1 LTRARVRWGRAG
13 ALLLLALALA
23 GCAPK
28 VAPTVWQRPDVSE
41 DTARGVEQNCRQ
53 HAILDIARA
62 NGPADAQV
70 VHGERDAYVER
81 CMLASGFTRR

>member
-1 LTRARVRWGRAG
+1 LTRALVLLVLTLG
-13 ALLLLALALA
+13 A
-23 GCAPK
+23 CAPK
-28 VAPTVWQRPDVSE
+28 APPSAWQRSDVSE
-41 DTARGVEQNCRQ
+41 ETARGVEQNCRQ

-62 NGPADAQV
+62 NGPADAKV

>member
-1 LTRARVRWGRAG
+1 MRRALPTCLA
-13 ALLLLALALA
+13 ALLALG

-28 VAPTVWQRPDVSE
+28 APPSAWQRPDVSE
-41 DTARGVEQNCRQ
+41 DAARGVEQNCRQ

-70 VHGERDAYVER
+70 VHRERDAYVER
-81 CMLASGFTRR
+81 CMLGSGFTRR